1 VDAAVDLVVPVK
13 ELRRAKSRLAPAVAG
28 LPGDD
33 AAREQAHRALA
44 LALARDTLAA
54 ARAATR
60 TGRLVVVTAEPPE
73 RLGPER
79 MGPPDGAW
87 ETVRD
92 TGGGLNAALRRGADH
107 LRRTGSHAHAVAVL
121 QADLPALR
129 PDELDDALIHAA
141 ARFAEGAPAA
151 FVADHA
157 GTGTTLLVAAPGH
170 PLRPRFGV
178 GSAEAHAASG
188 AVALDG
194 AWPGLRGDVDTP
206 ADLARARD
214 LGAGPE
220 TQAWP
225 DVPAAARAGAASGA
239 VAPCGPR

>member
-44 LALARDTLAA
+44 LALARDTLRA

-73 RLGPER
+73 RLGPP
-79 MGPPDGAW
+79 GGVW

-107 LRRTGSHAHAVAVL
+107 LRRTGSHAHAIAVL
-121 QADLPALR
+121 QADLPALS
-129 PDELDDALIHAA
+129 PDELDDALAQAA
-141 ARFAEGAPAA
+141 ALFADGTTAA

-157 GTGTTLLVAAPGH
+157 GTGTTLLVVAPDH
-170 PLRPRFGV
+170 PLRPRFGP

-194 AWPGLRGDVDTP
+194 VWPGLRGDVDTP

-225 DVPAAARAGAASGA
+225 DVPAVARAGAASGA
-239 VAPCGPR
+239 IAPCRPL

>member
-1 VDAAVDLVVPVK
+1 MPDPVDLVVPVK
-13 ELRRAKSRLAPAVAG
+13 ELRRAKSRLAPAVAD

-44 LALARDTLAA
+44 LALARDTLRA
-54 ARAATR
+54 ARAAAR
-60 TGRLVVVTAEPPE
+60 TGRLVVVTPEPPE
-73 RLGPER
+73 RLAPAGGP
-79 MGPPDGAW
+79 W
-87 ETVRD
+87 EIVRD

-107 LRRTGSHAHAVAVL
+107 LRRTGSRGRAVAVL

-129 PDELDDALIHAA
+129 PEELDDALARA
-141 ARFAEGAPAA
+141 VARFAEGAAAA

-157 GTGTTLLVAAPGH
+157 GTGTTLLVAAPGR
-170 PLRPRFGV
+170 PLRPRFGP
-178 GSAEAHAASG
+178 GSAEAHAESG

-194 AWPGLRGDVDTP
+194 VWPGLRGDVDTP

-220 TQAWP
+220 TRSWP
-225 DVPAAARAGAASGA
+225 EPPATAPTGGPDRMA
-239 VAPCGPR
+239 APCGPR